1 MARCITAKELVD
13 AKESIIQ
20 EVIASIGST
29 SSSAAKDSPSWYLGS
44 FWNRKFYISCSR
56 ARSTYSEVGV
66 IKS

>member
-29 SSSAAKDSPSWYLGS
+29 SSFAAKDSPCPRESG
-44 FWNRKFYISCSR
+44 KFNS
-56 ARSTYSEVGV
+56 
-66 IKS
+66 K